1 MEDKRTTSE
10 PRPPAAADD
19 KRNAANDKRNEVLR
33 TQGRAPET
41 PVPGY
46 RFEEAVCL
54 TPRCGGRVKY
64 EVSTT
69 APWRLNNDHVICGRC
84 AATYKVTL
92 ANVDAP
98 TAQVTFRNADD
109 RQS

>member
-1 MEDKRTTSE
+1 MTKDTTV
-10 PRPPAAADD
+10 PVPPVGLSAEQ
-19 KRNAANDKRNEVLR
+19 RRNEVLR

-46 RFEEAVCL
+46 RFGESACL
-54 TPRCGGRVKY
+54 TPRCSGIVKY
-64 EVSTT
+64 EIST
-69 APWRLNNDHVICGRC
+69 APPWRLNTDHVVCGRC

-92 ANVDAP
+92 EGANTP
-98 TAQVTFRNADD
+98 NAQVVFRTADD